1 LTTSTTSSA
10 SNDPATRP
18 GLFLLPWINRGLEG
32 LWLLM
37 VFLIPLAFL
46 DKNYVISEAEIA
58 NVEVPKVA
66 LLRLLA
72 GLTALL

>member
-1 LTTSTTSSA
+1 
-10 SNDPATRP
+10 
-18 GLFLLPWINRGLEG
+18 
-32 LWLLM
+32 M